1 MCIGASFGFTATGPL
16 DEGAVWGDRG
26 IGVCAGDPERG
37 AALIGYSILARMH
50 QCRAGVRV
58 RMGRLRDARDDV
70 EQALTLVRPRREP
83 ETLSW
88 SLALIPL
95 LAWLSG
101 DGGDTS
107 ISAVEAVRVAEESGN
122 PASLVL
128 ALEAR
133 ALSHLMA
140 GRPAE
145 AATTCERALAVAR
158 ENRSGLFAEASV
170 LAHLALARL
179 AAGDP
184 AAAGIAADAAVATS
198 RGQGARVHECLALL
212 TCAQVAAQ
220 RSGAGDGVDA
230 DLTAALILARD
241 TGALT
246 YEPFIREQIGRLR
259 GDGAELRE
267 ALRLYTAIGATG
279 HARRLA
285 GELYQAVRN

>member
-1 MCIGASFGFTATGPL
+1 
-16 DEGAVWGDRG
+16 
-26 IGVCAGDPERG
+26 
-37 AALIGYSILARMH
+37 
-50 QCRAGVRV
+50 
-58 RMGRLRDARDDV
+58 MGRLGDARDDV
-70 EQALTLVRPRREP
+70 EQALALVRPRREP

-95 LAWLSG
+95 LAWFSG
-101 DGGDTS
+101 DGGDTFV
-107 ISAVEAVRVAEESGN
+107 SAVEAVRVAEESGN

-128 ALEAR
+128 ALEAK

-140 GRPAE
+140 GQPAE

-184 AAAGIAADAAVATS
+184 AAAGIAADEAVATS
-198 RGQGARVHECLALL
+198 RRQGARVHECLALL
-212 TCAQVAAQ
+212 TSAQVAAR
-220 RSGAGDGVDA
+220 RSGARDGVEA
-230 DLTAALILARD
+230 DLTAALSLSRD

-246 YEPFIREQIGRLR
+246 YEPFIREEIGRLR

-267 ALRLYTAIGATG
+267 ALRLYAAIGATG

-285 GELYQAVRN
+285 VELAGPATTCRQVQGASSSATRE